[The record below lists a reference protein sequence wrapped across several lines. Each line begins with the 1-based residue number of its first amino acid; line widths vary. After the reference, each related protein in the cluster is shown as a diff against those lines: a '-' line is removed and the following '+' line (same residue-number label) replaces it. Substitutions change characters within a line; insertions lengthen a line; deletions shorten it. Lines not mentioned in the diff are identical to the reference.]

1 MNILFYIAAIIAVF
15 STAMVITRRNA
26 VHALMFLV
34 VSLISVSVMMYTMGA
49 PYAAV
54 LEIIVY
60 AGAIMILFVFVVMM
74 LNLSV
79 SPDDEKR
86 KTGWKTWIIPIIL
99 CLILT
104 VDFAFAFSNN
114 MSANTA
120 IIKVIGP
127 KQVGISLFTT
137 YLLGVELAGMLLLAG
152 IVGAYHLGKTK
163 KTNLHRYL
171 ENRTLETEA

>member
-1 MNILFYIAAIIAVF
+1 MNILFYVAALIAVF
-15 STAMVITRRNA
+15 STTMVITRRNA

-34 VSLISVSVMMYTMGA
+34 VSLISVAVMMYTLGA
-49 PYAAV
+49 PYASA

-86 KTGWKTWIIPIIL
+86 KTGWVSWIIPVIL
-99 CLILT
+99 CLILSS
-104 VDFAFAFSNN
+104 DFIFAFLNNASNEK
-114 MSANTA
+114 SF
-120 IIKVIGP
+120 IKVIGP
-127 KQVGISLFTT
+127 KQVGISLYTT

-171 ENRTLETEA
+171 DIKK